1 MALRGTQRQSEA
13 LKFNRSRPVAF
24 KGVQWSLVEITH
36 LPRAAPQPLR
46 REQSRAIQSNQEQS
60 RVIKRQLEVLTCPGQ
75 LHSRSAEDHNDQS
88 AWREHLLCQGA
99 A

>member
-1 MALRGTQRQSEA
+1 MALRGIQWHSEA
-13 LKFNRSRPVAF
+13 FRGTQVQSIALSGIQRRSVVISGNHSPAE
-24 KGVQWSLVEITH
+24 GSST
-36 LPRAAPQPLR
+36 AAP
-46 REQSRAIQSNQEQS
+46 AWSNQEQS